1 MSAHLSDALHL
12 FARETESHILNRST
26 WPCLRFCS
34 IWINFPSN
42 IVYMCS
48 VLGHLS
54 PRLWCK
60 TRVQSTAL
68 CGKRICTAISSRSR
82 PSNNISNSSNPKISA
97 YKTAVSASLNLRYK
111 HLSKSFLW
119 RQLTLTWASAT
130 LFTHSNHLSNKSV
143 ALTILISIN
152 LYRPFTYLQQ
162 IDYFAN
168 YRTMP

>member
-1 MSAHLSDALHL
+1 MTL
-12 FARETESHILNRST
+12 FMVLLNLNQFPEQDSLYVQRPWTLESETLVNAIA
-26 WPCLRFCS
+26 
-34 IWINFPSN
+34 
-42 IVYMCS
+42 
-48 VLGHLS
+48 
-54 PRLWCK
+54 
-60 TRVQSTAL
+60 QSTAI
-68 CGKRICTAISSRSR
+68 CRKTICTAIFYRSR
-82 PSNNISNSSNPKISA
+82 PSNNTSNILNPKISA